1 MVYNRAVK
9 KNTLL
14 WERKFWIMKRII
26 AALLTLALLLMAVP
40 VLAEG
45 DTITVTDHAGN
56 EVVLPRE
63 INRIAV
69 TSIYPFV
76 SVLTL
81 VLGSAEKIVGM
92 HPMSYSAAVNGTL
105 GKIFPEI
112 ANASTEF
119 MTGSDLNIEA
129 LAALEPDVVFY
140 NAVNPQE
147 KELLDA
153 AGIPAVAV
161 SATGAGFDV
170 LKTYDMWVSLLAQI
184 FPDHDKAQ
192 AVSDYSAKTLE
203 LIQARVAEIPE
214 EQRTRAMFLYQ
225 YSEEAM
231 ITSGKKFFGQ
241 YWITS
246 AGGVNVGQEMEE
258 ERAQAQIDMEQV
270 YAWNPDVIFIT
281 NFTPAQPDDLYN
293 NAIGGDDWST
303 VKAVQDGRVFKMP
316 LGSYRTFT
324 PGVDTPMTLL
334 WIAKALY
341 PEQFEDIDLTAQVKE
356 YYQTIY
362 GVTLDDAD
370 VAAMYTPSAAAAD
383 GAH

>member
-1 MVYNRAVK
+1 
-9 KNTLL
+9 
-14 WERKFWIMKRII
+14 MKRII

-56 EVVLPRE
+56 EVVLPKE

-184 FPDHDKAQ
+184 FPDQDKAQ

-281 NFTPAQPDDLYN
+281 NFTPAQPDDLYS

>member
-1 MVYNRAVK
+1 MK
-9 KNTLL
+9 KLL
-14 WERKFWIMKRII
+14 SLLLV
-26 AALLTLALLLMAVP
+26 AALTALLAVP
-40 VLAEG
+40 ALAEQE
-45 DTITVTDHAGN
+45 TTVVTDHAGN
-56 EVVLPRE
+56 EVVLPKE
-63 INRIAV
+63 INRVAV

-81 VLGSAEKIVGM
+81 VLGSADKIVGM
-92 HPMSYSAAVNGTL
+92 HPMSYSAAMNGTL

-112 ANASTEF
+112 ANADTGF

-170 LKTYDMWVSLLAQI
+170 LKTYDMWIDLLAQI
-184 FPDHDKAQ
+184 FPEQDKAQ
-192 AVSDYSAKTLE
+192 AVSDYSAQVLE
-203 LIQARVAEIPE
+203 LIQARVADIPE
-214 EQRTRAMFLYQ
+214 GERTRAMFLYQ

-281 NFTPAQPDDLYN
+281 NFTPAQPQDLYA
-293 NAIGGDDWST
+293 NAIGADDWST
-303 VKAVQDGRVFKMP
+303 VKAVQDGRVYKMP

-341 PEQFEDIDLTAQVKE
+341 PERFEDIDLEAQVKD
-356 YYQTIY
+356 YYNTIY
-362 GVTLDDAD
+362 GVTLTDAD
-370 VAAMYTPSAAAAD
+370 VAAMYAPSAAAAD
-383 GAH
+383 GVSK